1 MLLATGVMDAHAAS
15 LVHLQVKFFA
25 RVCGLYEPVP
35 TESFNFY
42 LQAISILMMDILG
55 AGSMGEREW
64 VAAHDG
70 STWVPAR
77 MAVTACK
84 RYGVG
89 SNRASCAVRACGT
102 REQCAALLCS
112 QASEARVL

>member
-1 MLLATGVMDAHAAS
+1 MCRARVPHS
-15 LVHLQVKFFA
+15 RSQVKFFA

-55 AGSMGEREW
+55 AGSKGEREW
-64 VAAHDG
+64 VAAQDG

-84 RYGVG
+84 RCVEIRGPCVAG
-89 SNRASCAVRACGT
+89 SHSNPTHCACTILVYVARAAC
-102 REQCAALLCS
+102 R
-112 QASEARVL
+112 